1 MQPIPQSQA
10 AQAGP
15 SAPVAACRADE
26 YMMEI
31 IPGYKPKGQDGLN
44 SLMAM
49 WRADTPEKREA
60 CLKAFNALTE
70 DNIKKRGV
78 VVVGVS
84 DVAMLLPHRF
94 QLVAADET
102 ATRRSTHLQR
112 AHPQLTAGHPHVG
125 RRHGRVLAVLSRLF
139 RHSAADFRQPSPGL
153 RYPSCLGEHAW
164 GFPHGWGDAVVGEG
178 IRV

>member
-1 MQPIPQSQA
+1 MNDRFSLFLISPTESSPSARPMRPIRQSQA

-31 IPGYKPKGQDGLN
+31 IPGYKPKGEDGLN

-125 RRHGRVLAVLSRLF
+125 RRHGS
-139 RHSAADFRQPSPGL
+139 
-153 RYPSCLGEHAW
+153 
-164 GFPHGWGDAVVGEG
+164 VGT
-178 IRV
+178 ILH